1 MTRDQFGV
9 PSNWSEPVNIS
20 IVENEPPEKPT
31 ISGPKSGNT
40 RKLLTFKFKSTD
52 PEGHDLYYM
61 VTWGDGHY
69 MDYTGPYANGEEVT
83 FSHAW
88 SEVGDYTIIAKAM
101 DQYGAKSPQ
110 NSFRLS
116 ITKTRAVYTPFIKF
130 LQDHPNPFPILRL
143 LLQRL
148 GLQ

>member
-1 MTRDQFGV
+1 
-9 PSNWSEPVNIS
+9 
-20 IVENEPPEKPT
+20 
-31 ISGPKSGNT
+31 
-40 RKLLTFKFKSTD
+40 FKSTD
-52 PEGHDLYYM
+52 PEGLDLYYL
-61 VTWGDGHY
+61 VIWGDGHY
-69 MDYTGPYANGEEVT
+69 IPYQGPYANGEEVT

-88 SEVGDYTIIAKAM
+88 SEAGDYTIIAKAM